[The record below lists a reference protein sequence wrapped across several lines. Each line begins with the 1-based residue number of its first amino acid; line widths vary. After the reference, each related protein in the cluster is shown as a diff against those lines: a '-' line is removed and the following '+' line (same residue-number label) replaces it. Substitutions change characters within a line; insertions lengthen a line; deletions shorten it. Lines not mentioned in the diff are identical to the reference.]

1 MVSNLHSYNLLLT
14 LNPVGAYPNGA
25 QAEYGVAS
33 AATAILIPDSW
44 TLEEASQL
52 PVAAFTACMTLYY
65 VQSLPTPLSP
75 ATEEPRTDI
84 LVWGGSSSVGQ
95 FVVQLAHRGNLR
107 VIATASPHNFDLVKS
122 LGADVV
128 LSHSDPNT
136 PSKIRELTG
145 RKLKHAVDTISEG
158 STPAQVAECM
168 GDEGGTLST
177 TLRDESPRKDV
188 EVKFVLGYMLL
199 GKVIENT

>member
-1 MVSNLHSYNLLLT
+1 MAS
-14 LNPVGAYPNGA
+14 PVTT
-25 QAEYGVAS
+25 V
-33 AATAILIPDSW
+33 LVPDSW
-44 TLEEASQL
+44 TLEQAAQI

-75 ATEEPRTDI
+75 ATNESRTDI

-95 FVVQLAHRGNLR
+95 FVVQLAHLGGLR
-107 VIATASPHNFDLVKS
+107 VIATASPRNFELVKS
-122 LGADVV
+122 LGADIV
-128 LSHSDPNT
+128 LSHSDPDT
-136 PSKIRELTG
+136 PRKIKELTG

-168 GDEGGTLST
+168 GDEGGTVST
-177 TLRDESPRKDV
+177 TLKYDSLREDV

-199 GKVIENT
+199 GKVIDAAR